1 MINKKSFQLLTSIIE
16 SGSPG
21 YQCYTMV
28 TMVTSVTMVT
38 MVTMVTIVTIVTS
51 VTMVTMVTDL
61 LIGNSLKCV
70 RYCRHHRGE

>member
-38 MVTMVTIVTIVTS
+38 MVTMVTIVTS